1 MKHKVRL
8 TVIDKKLYPEL
19 QNSTALIRIPEYV
32 HATTWAM
39 SLNSI
44 VMVTEM
50 ISGIAVTGYG
60 YFAFAVI
67 AGDSFLP

>member
-8 TVIDKKLYPEL
+8 TVIDKSFIRNYS
-19 QNSTALIRIPEYV
+19 NSTALIRIPEYV

-50 ISGIAVTGYG
+50 ISGIAV
-60 YFAFAVI
+60 
-67 AGDSFLP
+67 